1 MTSDLECFRGG
12 EAKSC
17 LPRRAGGRGHF
28 KVAYGGDLMKSWRAI
43 KEHKSVMHGFSI
55 SSTELLQHQVKC
67 FVFIKWAHSW
77 CRFRWGRQEVS
88 HEKQI
93 LKNYSWRERA
103 YFHYFLIREL
113 NSIAEKIRL
122 SFLSNTLFQG
132 LAPQDPPLTIGPI
145 QLMISTKQMTNLS
158 PCRYKV
164 ESEEE
169 DEAQF
174 PHRLSG
180 RDGST
185 ILINFRSGAVMPCW

>member
-1 MTSDLECFRGG
+1 
-12 EAKSC
+12 
-17 LPRRAGGRGHF
+17 
-28 KVAYGGDLMKSWRAI
+28 MKSQRTI
-43 KEHKSVMHGFSI
+43 KEHKSIMHGFSI
-55 SSTELLQHQVKC
+55 SPTELLQHQVKC

-77 CRFRWGRQEVS
+77 YRFRWGRQEGF

-122 SFLSNTLFQG
+122 SFLSSTLFQG
-132 LAPQDPPLTIGPI
+132 GAPQDPPLTAGPI
-145 QLMISTKQMTNLS
+145 QLRTSAKQMTNLS
-158 PCRYKV
+158 PCRHRV
-164 ESEEE
+164 ESEEG
-169 DEAQF
+169 DEAQC

-185 ILINFRSGAVMPCW
+185 VLINFRSGADTPCW